1 MINSVTLAEDPP
13 ALADWTSSV
22 KRSALQDMLAE
33 ASRPGVLSLALG
45 LPAPELFPS
54 ADYLRAIEH
63 VIANDP
69 SALQYSPPF
78 KPLKRQIVEL
88 MAQRGVECRE
98 GEIFLT
104 AGAQQGLSLLTRLL
118 LNQGETILTEELTY
132 TGFQQAVQP
141 LQPKIL
147 TVPTDI
153 ETGMDVN
160 AVEDLLVAGARPALI
175 YAVTNGHNPVGV
187 SMSVDKRAHLCELAR
202 YYRVNVI
209 EDDPYGFLFYEGT
222 APGPLRSHGGRW
234 IFHVGS
240 FSKILAPAL
249 RVGWLVVPEKLIPHL
264 SIIKESSDIDTS
276 TLNQRAISR
285 YLDEGHLPAH
295 ISNLRREYGARRDAM
310 LRALEEHFPRGARW
324 HKPSDGVFVWVKL
337 PPAINAERLLK
348 LALETERV
356 AFLPGSAFSVDGRGD
371 AANCLRLNFS
381 NSNPERITEGIARL
395 GRVLSRM

>member
-1 MINSVTLAEDPP
+1 MMNTVTLPQEAP

-54 ADYLRAIEH
+54 ADYLQATAY
-63 VIANDP
+63 VISNDP
-69 SALQYSPPF
+69 RALQYSPPF
-78 KPLKRQIVEL
+78 QPLKSQIVEL

-118 LNQGETILTEELTY
+118 LNPGGTILTEELTY

-141 LQPKIL
+141 LQPKVL

-160 AVEDLLVAGARPALI
+160 AVEELLAAGARPALI
-175 YAVTNGHNPVGV
+175 YAVTNGHNPVAV
-187 SMSVDKRAHLCELAR
+187 SMSADKRVHLSELAR
-202 YYRVNVI
+202 HYRVPVI
-209 EDDPYGFLFYEGT
+209 EDDPYGFLFYDGT
-222 APGPLRSHGGRW
+222 PPPPLRSHSGQW
-234 IFHVGS
+234 ILHVGS

-249 RVGWLVVPEKLIPHL
+249 RVGWLVVPEGLIRHL

-276 TLNQRAISR
+276 TLSQRAISR
-285 YLDEGHLPAH
+285 YLEEGHLPAH
-295 ISNLRREYGARRDAM
+295 VSKLRREYGARRDAM
-310 LRALEEHFPRGARW
+310 LRALEEHFPREARW
-324 HKPSDGVFVWVKL
+324 HKPSSGVFVWVKL
-337 PPAINAERLLK
+337 PSGIKAERLLK
-348 LALETERV
+348 VALETERV

-381 NSNPERITEGIARL
+381 NSTPERITEGITRL

>member
-1 MINSVTLAEDPP
+1 MNTVMLAEEAL
-13 ALADWTSSV
+13 ALADWTLSV
-22 KRSALQDMLAE
+22 KRSALQDMLAK

-54 ADYLRAIEH
+54 EDYILATAH
-63 VIANDP
+63 VISHDP
-69 SALQYSPPF
+69 RALQYSPPF
-78 KPLKRQIVEL
+78 QPLKSQIVEL

-98 GEIFLT
+98 EEIFLT

-118 LNQGETILTEELTY
+118 LNQGGTIVTEELTY

-141 LQPKIL
+141 LQPKVL
-147 TVPTDI
+147 TVPTDV

-160 AVEDLLVAGARPALI
+160 AVEDLLAAGARPALI

-187 SMSVDKRAHLCELAR
+187 SMSADKRAHLSKLAR
-202 YYRVNVI
+202 HYRVPII
-209 EDDPYGFLFYEGT
+209 EDDPYGFLFYEGGT
-222 APGPLRSHGGRW
+222 PPPPLRSYNERW
-234 IFHVGS
+234 VLHVGS

-249 RVGWLVVPEKLIPHL
+249 RVGWLVVPEELIPYL

-276 TLNQRAISR
+276 TLNQRAISH
-285 YLDEGHLPAH
+285 YLAEGHLPAH
-295 ISNLRREYGARRDAM
+295 LSKLRHEYGTRRDAM

-324 HKPSDGVFVWVKL
+324 HKPSSGVFVWVKL
-337 PPAINAERLLK
+337 PPGINAEQLLK
-348 LALETERV
+348 VALETERV
-356 AFLPGSAFSVDGRGD
+356 AFLPGCAFSVGGRGD

-381 NSNPERITEGIARL
+381 NSAPERIMDGITRL

>member
-1 MINSVTLAEDPP
+1 MNTVTLQEETP
-13 ALADWTSSV
+13 ALADWTFSV

-54 ADYLRAIEH
+54 ADYMRATAH
-63 VIANDP
+63 VISNDP
-69 SALQYSPPF
+69 CALQYSPPF
-78 KPLKRQIVEL
+78 QPLKSQIVEL
-88 MAQRGVECRE
+88 MAQRGVECMER
-98 GEIFLT
+98 EIFLT

-118 LNQGETILTEELTY
+118 LNQGGTILTEELTY

-153 ETGMDVN
+153 ETGMDVS
-160 AVEDLLVAGARPALI
+160 AVEDLLAAGERPALI

-187 SMSVDKRAHLCELAR
+187 SMSANKRAHLAELAR
-202 YYRVNVI
+202 YYRVPVI
-209 EDDPYGFLFYEGT
+209 EDDPYGFLFYEGS
-222 APGPLRSHGGRW
+222 PPPPLRSHSGRW
-234 IFHVGS
+234 ILHVGS

-249 RVGWLVVPEKLIPHL
+249 RVGWLVVPERLIPHL

-276 TLNQRAISR
+276 TLTQRAISR
-285 YLDEGHLPAH
+285 YLEEDHLPAH
-295 ISNLRREYGARRDAM
+295 VSKLRCEYGARRDAM
-310 LRALEEHFPRGARW
+310 LRALEEHFPRGAHW
-324 HKPSDGVFVWVKL
+324 HKPSGGVFVWVKL
-337 PPAINAERLLK
+337 PPGINAERLLK
-348 LALETERV
+348 IALETERV

-381 NSNPERITEGIARL
+381 NSAPERITEGITRL
-395 GRVLSRM
+395 GRVLCRM

>member
-1 MINSVTLAEDPP
+1 MINSVTLVEDAP
-13 ALADWTSSV
+13 ALADWTLSV
-22 KRSALQDMLAE
+22 KRSALQDMLAA

-54 ADYLRAIEH
+54 ADYLRATEH
-63 VIANDP
+63 VISNDP

-78 KPLKRQIVEL
+78 QPLKRQIVEL

-118 LNQGETILTEELTY
+118 LNQGGTILTEELTY

-153 ETGMDVN
+153 ETGMDVK
-160 AVEDLLVAGARPALI
+160 AVEDLLAAGARPALI

-187 SMSVDKRAHLCELAR
+187 SMSADKRVHLCELAR
-202 YYRVNVI
+202 YYRVPVI
-209 EDDPYGFLFYEGT
+209 EDDPYGFLFYDG
-222 APGPLRSHGGRW
+222 APPAPLRSHSGRW

-249 RVGWLVVPEKLIPHL
+249 RVGWLVVPERLIPHL
-264 SIIKESSDIDTS
+264 SVIKESSDIDTS

-337 PPAINAERLLK
+337 PPGINAERLLK
-348 LALETERV
+348 VALETESV

-371 AANCLRLNFS
+371 AGNCLRLNFS
-381 NSNPERITEGIARL
+381 NSGPERITDGIARL

>member
-1 MINSVTLAEDPP
+1 MMNTVTLQEETP
-13 ALADWTSSV
+13 ALADWTFSV

-54 ADYLRAIEH
+54 ADYMRATAH
-63 VIANDP
+63 VISNDP
-69 SALQYSPPF
+69 RALQYSPPF
-78 KPLKRQIVEL
+78 QPLKSQIVEL
-88 MAQRGVECRE
+88 MAQRGVECTER
-98 GEIFLT
+98 EIFLT

-118 LNQGETILTEELTY
+118 LNQGGTILTEELTY

-160 AVEDLLVAGARPALI
+160 AVEDLLAAGERPALI

-187 SMSVDKRAHLCELAR
+187 SMSANKRAHLAELAR
-202 YYRVNVI
+202 YYRVPVI
-209 EDDPYGFLFYEGT
+209 EDDPYGFLFYEG
-222 APGPLRSHGGRW
+222 APPPPLRSHSGRW
-234 IFHVGS
+234 ILHVGS

-249 RVGWLVVPEKLIPHL
+249 RVGWLVVPERLIPHL

-276 TLNQRAISR
+276 TLTQRAISR
-285 YLDEGHLPAH
+285 YLEEDHLPAH
-295 ISNLRREYGARRDAM
+295 VTKLRCEYGARRDAM
-310 LRALEEHFPRGARW
+310 LRALDEHFPRGARW
-324 HKPSDGVFVWVKL
+324 HKPSGGVFVWVKL
-337 PPAINAERLLK
+337 PPGINAERLLK
-348 LALETERV
+348 IALETERV

-381 NSNPERITEGIARL
+381 NSAPERITEGITRL